1 MRSQTRN
8 IAKRRASSSAQ
19 QSSIPSQE
27 SSLDSEK
34 RGRLRQRHLRKL
46 EEQEDEYSTHL
57 RDSIPQAS
65 SVPEFED
72 SRYINTSPY
81 TSSFE
86 PSLLASKLEALLL
99 ASPSHSPTSTALDS
113 LPSLD
118 LEPEEGDEYDTD
130 EETDIEE
137 GHELVKVQAHARAA
151 PSPPKK
157 APQSE
162 SRFERALAFAQWS
175 KRGRAG
181 VWESPEG
188 VSETVRGLVASIE
201 AQ

>member
-1 MRSQTRN
+1 MDN
-8 IAKRRASSSAQ
+8 E
-19 QSSIPSQE
+19 P
-27 SSLDSEK
+27 
-34 RGRLRQRHLRKL
+34 RGRSRQRRLRKL
-46 EEQEDEYSTHL
+46 EEEQD
-57 RDSIPQAS
+57 DSHDALPQAN
-65 SVPEFED
+65 SVPELD
-72 SRYINTSPY
+72 YNRCTASDY

-86 PSLLASKLEALLL
+86 PSLLASKLEALLV
-99 ASPSHSPTSTALDS
+99 ASPSYSPTSLTVDS

-118 LEPEEGDEYDTD
+118 LDSSERDDYDTD

-137 GHELVKVQAHARAA
+137 GHEVVKVQAHAVLPA
-151 PSPPKK
+151 SPKK

-162 SRFERALAFAQWS
+162 ARFERALAFAQWS
-175 KRGRAG
+175 RRGRAG